1 MNKVQERKVNMIR
14 RDAERCFSWMEIK
27 KFEVEENEYFVSVYC
42 VIGSPDDGRNVTSV
56 KGGENLRTWLKELR
70 ISRNMT
76 QKEMAKKLGITE
88 AYYALIENGQ
98 RQKKMDVTILA
109 GIAKATG
116 TSVGRVAVKELAYLG
131 IF

>member
-1 MNKVQERKVNMIR
+1 MRK
-14 RDAERCFSWMEIK
+14 
-27 KFEVEENEYFVSVYC
+27 
-42 VIGSPDDGRNVTSV
+42 
-56 KGGENLRTWLKELR
+56 WLKELR
-70 ISRNMT
+70 NSRGMT
-76 QKEMAKKLGITE
+76 QREMAQKMGITE

-116 TSVGRVAVKELAYLG
+116 TSVWRVAVKELAYLG

>member
-1 MNKVQERKVNMIR
+1 M
-14 RDAERCFSWMEIK
+14 
-27 KFEVEENEYFVSVYC
+27 
-42 VIGSPDDGRNVTSV
+42 
-56 KGGENLRTWLKELR
+56 RTWLKDLR

-76 QKEMAKKLGITE
+76 QKEMAKAIGITE
-88 AYYALIENGQ
+88 AYYSLIENGQ

>member
-1 MNKVQERKVNMIR
+1 M
-14 RDAERCFSWMEIK
+14 
-27 KFEVEENEYFVSVYC
+27 
-42 VIGSPDDGRNVTSV
+42 
-56 KGGENLRTWLKELR
+56 RTWLKELR

-76 QKEMAKKLGITE
+76 QKEMAQKMGITE

-116 TSVGRVAVKELAYLG
+116 TSVGRVAVMELAYLG
-131 IF
+131 KS

>member
-1 MNKVQERKVNMIR
+1 M
-14 RDAERCFSWMEIK
+14 
-27 KFEVEENEYFVSVYC
+27 
-42 VIGSPDDGRNVTSV
+42 
-56 KGGENLRTWLKELR
+56 RTWLKELR

-116 TSVGRVAVKELAYLG
+116 MSVGRVAVKELAYLG

>member
-1 MNKVQERKVNMIR
+1 M
-14 RDAERCFSWMEIK
+14 
-27 KFEVEENEYFVSVYC
+27 
-42 VIGSPDDGRNVTSV
+42 
-56 KGGENLRTWLKELR
+56 RTWLKDLR
-70 ISRNMT
+70 NNRNMT
-76 QKEMAKKLGITE
+76 QKDMAEQLGISE
-88 AYYALIENGQ
+88 AYYALIENGR

>member
-1 MNKVQERKVNMIR
+1 M
-14 RDAERCFSWMEIK
+14 
-27 KFEVEENEYFVSVYC
+27 
-42 VIGSPDDGRNVTSV
+42 
-56 KGGENLRTWLKELR
+56 RTWLKELR

-76 QKEMAKKLGITE
+76 QKEMSQKIGITE

-116 TSVGRVAVKELAYLG
+116 TSVGRVAVMELAYLG
-131 IF
+131 IS

>member
-1 MNKVQERKVNMIR
+1 M
-14 RDAERCFSWMEIK
+14 
-27 KFEVEENEYFVSVYC
+27 
-42 VIGSPDDGRNVTSV
+42 
-56 KGGENLRTWLKELR
+56 RTWLKDLR

-76 QKEMAKKLGITE
+76 QKEMAKAIGITK
-88 AYYALIENGQ
+88 AYYSLIENGQ

-116 TSVGRVAVKELAYLG
+116 TSVWSVAVKELAYLG

>member
-1 MNKVQERKVNMIR
+1 M
-14 RDAERCFSWMEIK
+14 
-27 KFEVEENEYFVSVYC
+27 
-42 VIGSPDDGRNVTSV
+42 
-56 KGGENLRTWLKELR
+56 RTWLKELR
-70 ISRNMT
+70 TERGMT
-76 QKEMAKKLGITE
+76 QKEMAQKIGITE

-131 IF
+131 KS

>member
-1 MNKVQERKVNMIR
+1 MRK
-14 RDAERCFSWMEIK
+14 
-27 KFEVEENEYFVSVYC
+27 
-42 VIGSPDDGRNVTSV
+42 
-56 KGGENLRTWLKELR
+56 WLKELR
-70 ISRNMT
+70 NSRGMT
-76 QKEMAKKLGITE
+76 QREMAQKMGITE

>member
-1 MNKVQERKVNMIR
+1 M
-14 RDAERCFSWMEIK
+14 
-27 KFEVEENEYFVSVYC
+27 
-42 VIGSPDDGRNVTSV
+42 
-56 KGGENLRTWLKELR
+56 RTWLKDLR
-70 ISRNMT
+70 NSKGMT
-76 QKEMAKKLGITE
+76 QREMAQKLGITE